1 MSTVLTTQPHFL
13 FSNLILFF
21 FLPKWENVLLS
32 FQIPSV
38 TIYSRLHHLGSVQ
51 PHSQLDASTYSP
63 ADFTQICPA
72 AARMLSRIVCQK
84 HLIGAMWPFEH
95 QESSG
100 EKQTIIK
107 WSGNL
112 KSFNILYRNRNN
124 VGVYFR
130 CYTGRLLCTT
140 DPSSL
145 ILHCGAQQVK
155 KCCNFFAQSNK
166 AVPGWCIEWLR

>member
-1 MSTVLTTQPHFL
+1 MSALLTTQPHFL

-145 ILHCGAQQVK
+145 ILHCWTQQV
-155 KCCNFFAQSNK
+155 
-166 AVPGWCIEWLR
+166 